1 MIAVIG
7 IIIVSVILFVS
18 VIIFAPSIF
27 WYLMVGGGRR
37 DED

>member
-1 MIAVIG
+1 MIEVIG
-7 IIIVSVILFVS
+7 IIIVSVIIFIS
-18 VIIFAPSIF
+18 VIIFAPLMF

>member
-18 VIIFAPSIF
+18 VIIFAPAIF
-27 WYLMVGGGRR
+27 WYLTVGGGRR

>member
-1 MIAVIG
+1 MIEVIG

-18 VIIFAPSIF
+18 VVIFAPSIF
-27 WYLMVGGGRR
+27 WYLMVGERR